1 MRTNNDDVGSGY
13 DDADAAAPRLLR
25 PTATTWK
32 WSEQKSKHSTSSTE
46 MLFIFPRIRAGWL
59 AGLLVPGGGGC
70 CSGFGPDAFEREMH
84 LRRTDDGIRFQ
95 EIGEG
100 RRWGWMDGWQPKP
113 VHKTVSGCALCYK
126 LLIFVPLRFIL
137 TIGLVV
143 VALGVS
149 QKEFPEAWKI
159 YCHLGFSKS

>member
-1 MRTNNDDVGSGY
+1 MMMPMLLLHACYDRRRRRGSGASKKANIRRRVQKCFSY
-13 DDADAAAPRLLR
+13 FHG
-25 PTATTWK
+25 
-32 WSEQKSKHSTSSTE
+32 SEQ
-46 MLFIFPRIRAGWL
+46 AGWFQE
-59 AGLLVPGGGGC
+59 AGAG

-84 LRRTDDGIRFQ
+84 LRRSDDGIRFQ

-100 RRWGWMDGWQPKP
+100 RRWGWMDGRQPEP

-143 VALGVS
+143 GALGVS